1 MAPCHEPRS
10 EARRRRRRRATTKPT
25 MHANDSPRRSSR
37 RIKRRPDPTSTSR
50 EPERATAVPSLFHTH
65 GGRFTVQRNFLSSMR
80 NFRGASFVFFF
91 VISDAALSPGA
102 FVCLVRYASA
112 LPRLAVAS
120 WLRGKTEHAPCWAC
134 VAGLAISFS
143 FFGRNMG
150 GSRGRTRP
158 NSAQNLKQK

>member
-1 MAPCHEPRS
+1 MA
-10 EARRRRRRRATTKPT
+10 T
-25 MHANDSPRRSSR
+25 RRSLITRGGEKQNRLRVMSR
-37 RIKRRPDPTSTSR
+37 AQKRAGSADDETRRNRRGTRTIHLAGHPAASNGAPIRLRQVDNQSAPL
-50 EPERATAVPSLFHTH
+50 PCLPSFHTH

-120 WLRGKTEHAPCWAC
+120 WLRCLGH
-134 VAGLAISFS
+134 
-143 FFGRNMG
+143 FG
-150 GSRGRTRP
+150 
-158 NSAQNLKQK
+158 